1 MGALFEMLATLLM
14 AMATAAF
21 AHLGIASDG
30 ADRNEREPSRVVKRS
45 PMAAVTEPAVFV
57 TVRR

>member
-14 AMATAAF
+14 AMAAAAF
-21 AHLGIASDG
+21 AHLGIASDNG
-30 ADRNEREPSRVVKRS
+30 DQNSREPSRVVKRS
-45 PMAAVTEPAVFV
+45 PVAAVSEPAIFV

>member
-21 AHLGIASDG
+21 AHLGIAGDNGDQNS
-30 ADRNEREPSRVVKRS
+30 REPSRVIKRS
-45 PMAAVTEPAVFV
+45 PVAVVSSRPSS
-57 TVRR
+57 